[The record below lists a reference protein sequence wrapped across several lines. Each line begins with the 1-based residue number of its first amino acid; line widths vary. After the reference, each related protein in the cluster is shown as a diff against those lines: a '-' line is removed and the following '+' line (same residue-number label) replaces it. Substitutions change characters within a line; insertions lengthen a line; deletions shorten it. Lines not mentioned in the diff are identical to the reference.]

1 MKLDFKKIVD
11 IKSINDLK
19 KFKLY
24 DPLFNNNYL
33 FHYLIIFNKLD
44 ILKLDTFPIYK
55 EDDNG
60 LNGFFLAA
68 KYNNIPILK
77 YLIKNYDQ
85 YIYNRNLNDEQFI
98 NYLDYNNIPKL
109 LDLDLDWNILLENK
123 LDELYYNLDY
133 QDLKLLFE
141 NYKPRNHYLNYIIL
155 NPKLK
160 SSEIIYFLNLFIKDI
175 NQRDTEDQTIIFQA
189 LFKKNIK
196 IINFIL
202 SLNVDIDYYTIV
214 NTIHP
219 LKTAINMNF
228 MEAADLIW
236 NKIKKTFNYELTNR
250 NLENIAHFLLKKKIT
265 DKLAIEILCNCSSFV
280 WTQKNVDKITPLE
293 LLIEYDFDKFNFLI
307 KNKEVNFDFQEK
319 YEKNN
324 NINKWYTL
332 FKKLKK
338 YKENNNIVL
347 QKNNYSH
354 INQFQSRFKDMSF
367 YLLHL
372 KDKYKNLFFP
382 SINDIQLSNLSDLDE
397 INIEWPDSMLENN
410 NIFPWIICY
419 QNDEEYWIHQ
429 QLNNII
435 NTQRRI
441 KKYDFGFCYLSLRTI
456 DNGLHANILIY
467 DFNNFTIERFDPY
480 GNTVC
485 YDKNLDEILEEE
497 LTWNTGLK
505 YIKPSDYMPV
515 SGFQT
520 VSDELNPLK
529 QKVGDFGGYCL
540 AWCTWYLEHRIL
552 NKNINPSNL
561 VKKLLRKLSSDKD
574 SFMETIRNYAN
585 KLNESRLNYLKEAG
599 IDNKIISN
607 IAHSVNVDNQ
617 LSNFIF
623 DEFKKSHN

>member
-11 IKSINDLK
+11 IKSVNDLK

-33 FHYLIIFNKLD
+33 FHYLIIFDKLD
-44 ILKLDTFPIYK
+44 ILKLHTFPVYK

-68 KYNNIPILK
+68 KYNNLPILK

-98 NYLDYNNIPKL
+98 NYLDYNNVPKL

-160 SSEIIYFLNLFIKDI
+160 SSEIIYFLNLFINDI

-196 IINFIL
+196 IIKFIL
-202 SLNVDIDYYTIV
+202 SFNVDIDYYTIV

-265 DKLAIEILCNCSSFV
+265 DKLAIEILSNCSSFV

-354 INQFQSRFKDMSF
+354 ISQFQSRFKDMSF

-372 KDKYKNLFFP
+372 KDKYKNLYFP
-382 SINDIQLSNLSDLDE
+382 SINDIQLSNLTDLDE

-561 VKKLLRKLSSDKD
+561 VKKLLRKLSSNKD

-607 IAHSVNVDNQ
+607 MAYSVNVDNK

-623 DEFKKSHN
+623 NEFKESQN

>member
-85 YIYNRNLNDEQFI
+85 YIYNRNLNDELFTD
-98 NYLDYNNIPKL
+98 YLDYNNIPKL

-141 NYKPRNHYLNYIIL
+141 KYKPVNHYLNYIIL

-265 DKLAIEILCNCSSFV
+265 DKLAIEILSNCSSFV

-307 KNKEVNFDFQEK
+307 KDKEVNFDFQEK

-485 YDKNLDEILEEE
+485 YDKNLDDILEEE

-607 IAHSVNVDNQ
+607 IAYSVNVDNQ

>member
-1 MKLDFKKIVD
+1 MKLDFKKIVE
-11 IKSINDLK
+11 IKSNSDLS
-19 KFKLY
+19 KFKLNE
-24 DPLFNNNYL
+24 PLFYNNYL

-44 ILKLDTFPIYK
+44 ILKLHNFPIYK
-55 EDDNG
+55 ENDDG

-68 KYNNIPILK
+68 KHNNILIIK
-77 YLIKNYDQ
+77 YLINNYSQ
-85 YIYNRNLNDEQFI
+85 YIYNRNLNDELFTD
-98 NYLDYNNIPKL
+98 YLEYNSIVKL
-109 LDLDLDWNILLENK
+109 LNFDLDWNILLENK
-123 LDELYYNLDY
+123 IDELYYNLKNDDLNLLLKKIKPNNHY
-133 QDLKLLFE
+133 LSYILLNPNLKSSQIITFLKLLINNINMR
-141 NYKPRNHYLNYIIL
+141 NY
-155 NPKLK
+155 
-160 SSEIIYFLNLFIKDI
+160 
-175 NQRDTEDQTIIFQA
+175 EDQTIIFQA
-189 LFKKNIK
+189 LDRKEIDVIK
-196 IINFIL
+196 FVL
-202 SLNVDIDYYTIV
+202 SSNVDIDYYTIF
-214 NTIHP
+214 NTFHP
-219 LKTAINMNF
+219 LKTAININF

-236 NKIKKTFNYELTNR
+236 NKIKNTFNYEATNR

-265 DKLAIEILCNCSSFV
+265 DKLAIEILSNCSSFV
-280 WTQKNVDKITPLE
+280 WTQKNVNKKTPVDF
-293 LLIEYDFDKFNFLI
+293 LIEYDYDKFNFLL
-307 KNKEVNFDFQEK
+307 KGKEVNFDFSDK
-319 YEKNN
+319 YEKTNN
-324 NINKWYTL
+324 LTKWLNFLKT
-332 FKKLKK
+332 LKK
-338 YKENNNIVL
+338 YEENNNIVL

-382 SINDIQLSNLSDLDE
+382 SINDIQLSNLTDLDE
-397 INIEWPDSMLENN
+397 INIEWPDSILEYNY
-410 NIFPWIICY
+410 IFPWIICY

-467 DFNNFTIERFDPY
+467 DFDNFTIERFDPY

-540 AWCTWYLEHRIL
+540 AWCIWYLEHRIL
-552 NKNINPSNL
+552 NKNINSSNL

-574 SFMETIRNYAN
+574 SFIETIRNYAN
-585 KLNESRLNYLKEAG
+585 KFNESRLNYLKEAG

-607 IAHSVNVDNQ
+607 MAYSVNVDNK

-623 DEFKKSHN
+623 KKFKESHN

>member
-33 FHYLIIFNKLD
+33 FHYLIIFDKLD
-44 ILKLDTFPIYK
+44 ILKLHTFPVYK

-68 KYNNIPILK
+68 KYNNLPILK

-98 NYLDYNNIPKL
+98 NYLDYNNVPKL

-175 NQRDTEDQTIIFQA
+175 NQRNTEDQTIIFQA

-202 SLNVDIDYYTIV
+202 SFNVDIDYYTIV

-265 DKLAIEILCNCSSFV
+265 DKLAIEILSNCSSFV

-307 KNKEVNFDFQEK
+307 KDKEVNFDFQEK

-382 SINDIQLSNLSDLDE
+382 SINDIQLSNLTNLDE

-585 KLNESRLNYLKEAG
+585 KLNKSRLNYLKKAG

-607 IAHSVNVDNQ
+607 MAYSVNVDNK

-623 DEFKKSHN
+623 NEFKESQN